1 MTAFSANW
9 KFGIIAK
16 DLSNF
21 LIVVDLKPIFS
32 TIPSI
37 IPSTKIQSP
46 ILNLFSTRT
55 KIPDIKFLNRSWAP
69 KATATPN
76 KPNPAMIG
84 PIFIP
89 HNSKTA
95 ANPKI
100 KIRAFISAR
109 FQGVRL
115 IDNIA
120 LN

>member
-1 MTAFSANW
+1 M
-9 KFGIIAK
+9 GIIAN

-46 ILNLFSTRT
+46 ILNLFSTKT
-55 KIPDIKFLNRSWAP
+55 KIPEIKFLNKSCAP

-76 KPNPAMIG
+76 KPSPAIIG

-89 HNSKTA
+89 QSSKNS
-95 ANPKI
+95 
-100 KIRAFISAR
+100 S
-109 FQGVRL
+109 
-115 IDNIA
+115 
-120 LN
+120 